1 MKFKMAPRKFDDEA
15 SEAMSKTTA
24 YRKVIKPRI
33 EKKRRD
39 KQNGYIDELR
49 DLIIASGQERDK
61 MEKTRVLEVAVKFV
75 REARA
80 REAEMLR
87 AALSLA
93 MSEVSRSLA
102 VHGVEVTTGNRVLS
116 GLGAT
121 FHLATATLAQPR
133 LQLLDNVSHLRP
145 PQSRILATSPSV
157 SSDASSDF
165 RDLSPSPSRL
175 STSSPSSSPSSE
187 PVWRPF

>member
-1 MKFKMAPRKFDDEA
+1 MAPRKFDDEA
-15 SEAMSKTTA
+15 GEAMSKTTA

-49 DLIIASGQERDK
+49 DLIIASGGERDK

-80 REAEMLR
+80 REAEILR
-87 AALSLA
+87 GALSLA
-93 MSEVSRSLA
+93 MSEVSRGLA
-102 VHGVEVTTGNRVLS
+102 VHGVEVTAGNRVLS
-116 GLGAT
+116 GLGAS
-121 FHLATATLAQPR
+121 FHLATASLLSQPQ
-133 LQLLDNVSHLRP
+133 LQLHSSHPLLLRP
-145 PQSRILATSPSV
+145 PQSRVLATSSSF
-157 SSDASSDF
+157 SSDGGSEF

-175 STSSPSSSPSSE
+175 STSSPSLSTSSE

>member
-1 MKFKMAPRKFDDEA
+1 MAPRKFDEEA

-24 YRKVIKPRI
+24 YRKQIKPRI

-49 DLIIASGQERDK
+49 DLIITSGQEREK
-61 MEKTRVLEVAVKFV
+61 MEKTRVLEIAVKFV

-121 FHLATATLAQPR
+121 FQMAAASLAQPQ
-133 LQLLDNVSHLRP
+133 LQLHNNPLLLRP

-157 SSDASSDF
+157 SSDGGSEF

-175 STSSPSSSPSSE
+175 STSSPSSINSSE
-187 PVWRPF
+187 TVWRPF

>member
-1 MKFKMAPRKFDDEA
+1 MAPRKYDEEA
-15 SEAMSKTTA
+15 SEAMTKTTA

-49 DLIIASGQERDK
+49 DLIITSQEREK
-61 MEKTRVLEVAVKFV
+61 MEKTRVLEIAVKFV

-93 MSEVSRSLA
+93 MSEVSRGLA

-121 FHLATATLAQPR
+121 FQLAAASLVQPQ
-133 LQLLDNVSHLRP
+133 LQLHNNPLLLRP

-157 SSDASSDF
+157 SSDGGSEF

-175 STSSPSSSPSSE
+175 STSSPSSITSSE
-187 PVWRPF
+187 TVWRPF

>member
-1 MKFKMAPRKFDDEA
+1 MAPRKYEDEA

-39 KQNGYIDELR
+39 KQNGFIDELR
-49 DLIIASGQERDK
+49 DLIIASGQEREK

-75 REARA
+75 RDARA

-121 FHLATATLAQPR
+121 FHLATATLAQPQ
-133 LQLLDNVSHLRP
+133 LQLLNNVSHLRP

-175 STSSPSSSPSSE
+175 STSSPSSSPSSD

>member
-1 MKFKMAPRKFDDEA
+1 MAPRKFDEEV

-33 EKKRRD
+33 EKRRRD

-49 DLIIASGQERDK
+49 DLIIASGQEREK

-116 GLGAT
+116 SLGT
-121 FHLATATLAQPR
+121 SFSLATASLAQP
-133 LQLLDNVSHLRP
+133 QLHSPPSLLRS
-145 PQSRILATSPSV
+145 PQSRVLATSPSV
-157 SSDASSDF
+157 SSDGGSDI

-175 STSSPSSSPSSE
+175 STSSPSSSTSSE

>member
-1 MKFKMAPRKFDDEA
+1 MAPRKFDEEV

-33 EKKRRD
+33 EKRRRD

-49 DLIIASGQERDK
+49 DLIIASGQEREK

-116 GLGAT
+116 SLGT
-121 FHLATATLAQPR
+121 SFSLATASLAQPQ
-133 LQLLDNVSHLRP
+133 LQLHSPPSHLRS
-145 PQSRILATSPSV
+145 PQSRVLATSPSV
-157 SSDASSDF
+157 SSDGGSDI

-175 STSSPSSSPSSE
+175 STSSPSSSTSSE
-187 PVWRPF
+187 SVWRPF